1 MFEHYAT
8 VLRQLSGAIDELVA
22 LDLARLDRDELLD
35 LLRGLETQR
44 RRLPVVDHHLVAE
57 LDERGI
63 AGELCARD
71 TRTLLRDV
79 LRLSPREAKQR
90 VRAAVDLGPRRTVT
104 GELLGP
110 LFPEVAAAQAAGT
123 ISSDHARVVI
133 GAVEKLPAPIEA
145 EHGPAVEARLVTE
158 ASRFDPE
165 TLAKLARRI
174 GDLLDPDGTL
184 AGDAEHD
191 RRRTAA
197 LVANRDGSG
206 ELHAHLTP
214 VALAQWQAVLDPL
227 AAPRPSDA
235 DGPDTRTPGQRMHD
249 ALADAAQ
256 RVLASGTLP
265 VTGGTPATVLV
276 TMTLD
281 QLETRTGL
289 VTTSRGGALS
299 VTDALRIAGEA
310 AVVPV
315 VIDRDGVLGYG
326 RARRIATAAQ
336 RDALAARDGGCSF
349 PGCDAPPGWTQVHYV
364 LGWVDGGAT
373 DLDNLCLLCGYHH
386 REFER
391 HGWTVIMHDG
401 QPCWNPPAHI
411 DPDQAPIRNTM
422 HATDQVDVAPG
433 DSVLEQ
439 LPRLPAEIC

>member
-1 MFEHYAT
+1 MFERHA
-8 VLRQLSGAIDELVA
+8 VILRQLSDAIDELVA
-22 LDLARLDRDELLD
+22 LDLTPLDREELLE

-44 RRLPVVDHHLVAE
+44 RRLPVIDHRLVAE

-63 AGELCARD
+63 AGELCVRD

-90 VRAAVDLGPRRTVT
+90 ARAAVDLGPRRTVT
-104 GELLGP
+104 GEPLGP

-133 GAVEKLPAPIEA
+133 HAVEKLPAPIEA

-158 ASRFDPE
+158 AARFDPE

-184 AGDAEHD
+184 ADDAEHD
-191 RRRTAA
+191 RRRTAR

-206 ELHAHLTP
+206 ELHARLTP
-214 VALAQWQAVLDPL
+214 GALAQWQAVLDPL

-256 RVLASGTLP
+256 RLLASDTLP

-310 AVVPV
+310 TVVPV
-315 VIDRDGVLGYG
+315 VIDREGVLGYG

-336 RDALAARDGGCSF
+336 RDALAARDRGCCF
-349 PGCDAPPGWTQVHYV
+349 PGCDAPPGWTQVHHVVEWIY
-364 LGWVDGGAT
+364 GGTT

-391 HGWTVIMHDG
+391 RGWQVTMQDG
-401 QPCWNPPAHI
+401 RPWWIPPAHI
-411 DPDQAPIRNTM
+411 DPDQEPIRNSM
-422 HATDQVDVAPG
+422 HAIDQIDADGIP
-433 DSVLEQ
+433 EQ

>member
-1 MFEHYAT
+1 M
-8 VLRQLSGAIDELVA
+8 LRQLSDAIDELVA
-22 LDLARLDRDELLD
+22 LDLGCLDRDELLE

-44 RRLPVVDHHLVAE
+44 RRLPVVDHRLVAE

-104 GELLGP
+104 GEPLGP

-123 ISSDHARVVI
+123 ISPDHARVVI
-133 GAVEKLPAPIEA
+133 HAVEKLPAPIEA
-145 EHGPAVEARLVTE
+145 EHGPAVEARLVSE
-158 ASRFDPE
+158 AGRFDPE

-184 AGDAEHD
+184 ADDAEHD
-191 RRRTAA
+191 RRRTAV
-197 LVANRDGSG
+197 LLANRDGSG
-206 ELHAHLTP
+206 ELRAHLTP
-214 VALAQWQAVLDPL
+214 GALAQWQAVLDPL
-227 AAPRPSDA
+227 ASPRPSDA
-235 DGPDTRTPGQRMHD
+235 DGADTRTPGQRMHD

-256 RVLASGTLP
+256 RLLDSGTLP
-265 VTGGTPATVLV
+265 VTGGTPATVLI

-310 AVVPV
+310 TVVPV
-315 VIDRDGVLGYG
+315 VIDREGVLGYG

-336 RDALAARDGGCSF
+336 RDALAARDRGCCF
-349 PGCDAPPGWTQVHYV
+349 PGCDAPPGWTQVHHVVEWIY
-364 LGWVDGGAT
+364 GGTT

-391 HGWTVIMHDG
+391 RGWKVTMQDG
-401 QPCWNPPAHI
+401 LPSWIPPAHV
-411 DPDQAPIRNTM
+411 DPDRIPIRNTM
-422 HATDQVDVAPG
+422 HAIDGVDGVALVDRIVEP
-433 DSVLEQ
+433 SS
-439 LPRLPAEIC
+439 RLPAEVC

>member
-1 MFEHYAT
+1 MAT
-8 VLRQLSGAIDELVA
+8 GS
-22 LDLARLDRDELLD
+22 
-35 LLRGLETQR
+35 
-44 RRLPVVDHHLVAE
+44 
-57 LDERGI
+57 
-63 AGELCARD
+63 
-71 TRTLLRDV
+71 TLLRDV

-90 VRAAVDLGPRRTVT
+90 VRAAVDLGPRPTVT

-256 RVLASGTLP
+256 RLLASGTLP

-315 VIDRDGVLGYG
+315 VIDREGVLGYG

-336 RDALAARDGGCSF
+336 RDALAARDGGCCF
-349 PGCDAPPGWTQVHYV
+349 PGCDAPPGWTQVHHV

-391 HGWTVIMHDG
+391 RPGWKVTMHDG
-401 QPCWNPPAHI
+401 QPWWIPPAHI
-411 DPDQAPIRNTM
+411 DPDQVPIRNTM
-422 HATDQVDVAPG
+422 HAIDQVDVAPA
-433 DSVLEQ
+433 DTILEQ
-439 LPRLPAEIC
+439 LPRLPAEICLTRPTAVSAVSRKAGTSLLSPTTRATDDRLRRPPRTTRD

>member
-1 MFEHYAT
+1 MFERHAT
-8 VLRQLSGAIDELVA
+8 ALRQLSDAVDELAA
-22 LDLARLDRDELLD
+22 LDLARLDRDALLD

-44 RRLPVVDHHLVAE
+44 RRLPVVDHRLVAE
-57 LDERGI
+57 LEQRGI

-104 GELLGP
+104 GEPLGP

-133 GAVEKLPAPIEA
+133 RAVEKLPAPIEA

-184 AGDAEHD
+184 ADEAEHD
-191 RRRTAA
+191 RRRAA
-197 LVANRDGSG
+197 TLVANRDGSG

-256 RVLASGTLP
+256 RLLASGTLP

-276 TMTLD
+276 TMTLG

-299 VTDALRIAGEA
+299 VMDALRIAGEA
-310 AVVPV
+310 TVVPV
-315 VIDRDGVLGYG
+315 VIDREGVLGDG
-326 RARRIATAAQ
+326 RTRRIATTAQ
-336 RDALAARDGGCSF
+336 RDALAARDRGCCF
-349 PGCDAPPGWTQVHYV
+349 PGCDAPPGWTQVHHVVEWIY
-364 LGWVDGGAT
+364 GGTT

-391 HGWTVIMHDG
+391 RGWKVTMRDG
-401 QPCWNPPAHI
+401 RPWWIPPAHV
-411 DPDQAPIRNTM
+411 DPDQVPIRNTM
-422 HATDQVDVAPG
+422 HPIDPVDA
-433 DSVLEQ
+433 DSIPEHV
-439 LPRLPAEIC
+439 PRLPAGIC

>member
-1 MFEHYAT
+1 MFGRCAA
-8 VLRQLSGAIDELVA
+8 VLLRLSDAIDELVA

-174 GDLLDPDGTL
+174 GDLLDPDGRL

-256 RVLASGTLP
+256 RLLASGTLP

-276 TMTLD
+276 TMMLD
-281 QLETRTGL
+281 QLEARTGL

-299 VTDALRIAGEA
+299 VMDALRIAGEA
-310 AVVPV
+310 TVVPV
-315 VIDRDGVLGYG
+315 VIDREGVLGYG

-336 RDALAARDGGCSF
+336 RDALAARDGGCCF
-349 PGCDAPPGWTQVHYV
+349 PGCDAPPDWTQVHHVVEWIY
-364 LGWVDGGAT
+364 GGMT

-391 HGWTVIMHDG
+391 RGWKVTMRDG
-401 QPCWNPPAHI
+401 RPWWIPPAYV
-411 DPDQAPIRNTM
+411 DPERVPIRNTM
-422 HATDQVDVAPG
+422 YAIDPVDAESIPEQV
-433 DSVLEQ
+433 
-439 LPRLPAEIC
+439 PRLPAEIC